1 MQQNI
6 NAVKEGIQESEI
18 ALVKYGN
25 AIRQIDWDVFDYM
38 QNRIGNITS
47 ESEFLIKLLGNSELF
62 KENGQLNEK
71 GQAQMGLYA
80 MNYNVY
86 MAQADKYAAE
96 VKRINAE
103 IARDP
108 ANKTL
113 IERRE
118 TLLNL
123 QRQSIEAA
131 EDEKKAVRDLVEN
144 GIKIELDALK
154 ELIDAYEDSIDSAK
168 DLHDYQ
174 KRIDKQAG
182 EVASIQK
189 QLAAYANDT
198 SEENRA
204 RLQKLR
210 TDLSEAM
217 EELNETQYDQF
228 IKDQKK
234 LLDDLYADY
243 ESLLNQR
250 LDDTNALM
258 GDMIDATNQSAALI
272 SDTIIEQ
279 ATQVGYTLSD
289 SMMTAWENSA
299 TFDVV
304 TRYGASFDSQLTTVN
319 AMLSR
324 IAASVADVVRY
335 GDMISSSTI
344 SSTTSTT
351 STVSSP
357 GLPTASHT
365 ALSASEVPYTPPAPT
380 SSSSGSSSGSS
391 GSGSSSGKRVKVGA
405 GTWWIRSAP
414 SMSGTQLGV
423 AKEGD
428 KFTYTGTTK
437 NNFNG
442 IIYKGQNA
450 WISASGSSI
459 IGYKTGGII
468 ADMQKVAMR
477 NGDDMITVNTLKKGE
492 GIMSVPQTEA
502 FRKMV
507 EHLPALEGIVSVSGS
522 LSKFRNGAHS
532 AGTANTFEINIPI
545 EHVQDYN
552 DFVMQLR
559 NDGKFE
565 KFIQS
570 ITVDTAVGGSRLA
583 KNKFQW

>member
-25 AIRQIDWDVFDYM
+25 AIRQIDWDVFDYV
-38 QNRIGNITS
+38 QSRIGNITA
-47 ESEFLIKLLGNSELF
+47 ESEFLIKLLDNSDLF
-62 KENGQLNEK
+62 KENGRLNEK

-168 DLHDYQ
+168 DLYDYQ

-210 TDLSEAM
+210 TSLSDAM

-234 LLDDLYADY
+234 LLDDLYTDY

-279 ATQVGYTLSD
+279 ASQVGYTLSD
-289 SMMTAWENSA
+289 SMMTAWENSSS
-299 TFDVV
+299 FDVV
-304 TRYGASFDSQLTTVN
+304 TRYGDNFESQLTTVN
-319 AMLSR
+319 TMLSQ
-324 IAASVADVVRY
+324 IAANVADVVRY
-335 GDMISSSTI
+335 GDLISSSTI
-344 SSTTSTT
+344 GNTSLST
-351 STVSSP
+351 STVSSS
-357 GLPTASHT
+357 GLPTASHS
-365 ALSASEVPYTPPAPT
+365 ALSASDVYHIAPST
-380 SSSSGSSSGSS
+380 SSSSSSSSGSS
-391 GSGSSSGKRVKVGA
+391 GSGSGSGKRVKVGA
-405 GTWWIRSAP
+405 GTWYVRSAA
-414 SMSGTQLGV
+414 SMSGSILGV

-428 KFTYTGTTK
+428 KFSYTGTTK

-459 IGYKTGGII
+459 IGYKGGGII
-468 ADMQKVAMR
+468 ADMQRVAMR

-492 GIMSVPQTEA
+492 GIMTVPQTEA

-507 EHLPALEGIVSVSGS
+507 EHLPALEGIVNTSGS
-522 LSKFRNGAHS
+522 LAKFRNGTHS
-532 AGTANTFEINIPI
+532 AGTTNTFEINIPI
-545 EHVQDYN
+545 DHVQDYN

-583 KNKFQW
+583 KNRFQW